1 MNLIKGSDGVSISM
15 TIIVAPLLA
24 REIMLS
30 MHETDQLH
38 LMLDSQ
44 TAEIRFAQLKE
55 GNL

>member
-1 MNLIKGSDGVSISM
+1 MSISM